1 MPPKTKRKNGSIGK
15 RERRALGIPSP
26 EMQLPMQEDFVAAPP
41 AAAAEVVEVEE
52 PIPSAPIDVDIVDP
66 ELSQSKSMVMV
77 TPEEQQQERQQQ
89 QEQQQ
94 EQQQDVSQLSPILAA
109 EESVN
114 NITPE
119 GSPRI
124 FNMNVNDSS
133 IRSSPNRTRG
143 MTPFLKKLF
152 KKSPRSP
159 RRSPRRSL
167 PLRSSPK
174 RRNSPPRRKSSP
186 RRNSPRAQT
195 FRRKSKLSIDK
206 PEYLKASPS
215 VALIRDKLMSLAQV
229 ASRTRVNSVKIN
241 EYTEKIR
248 KMLDEL
254 NPYFLFIQQYIAGR
268 GEIQRELDAAVVNR
282 SKMMEERE
290 RLVGDLAD
298 KVQMNENIKMK
309 EVAEGQIGILNDQ
322 IGQLNKRIEELTA
335 QLESLTRTNQMYENI
350 LKDIPADID
359 KMRGF
364 IDAEDA
370 TLSENITA
378 LGQVLSNFSNQLKQ
392 RLQDTLPQEQH
403 AAFNAQRGGSSGK
416 YTKSRKQR
424 KMTRKSKKS
433 MTRKFRKSMTRKS
446 RKSMT
451 RKSRKSMT
459 RKSKK

>member
-77 TPEEQQQERQQQ
+77 TPEEQQGQQQ
-89 QEQQQ
+89 PWNSPEAQEP
-94 EQQQDVSQLSPILAA
+94 SQLSPIAA
-109 EESVN
+109 ADESMN
-114 NITPE
+114 QTDLNYEPQ
-119 GSPRI
+119 GSPM
-124 FNMNVNDSS
+124 FNMMDSS
-133 IRSSPNRTRG
+133 DSSVGSSPTPLMRKMLG
-143 MTPFLKKLF
+143 MKKKTP
-152 KKSPRSP
+152 KKSPK
-159 RRSPRRSL
+159 
-167 PLRSSPK
+167 LRNS
-174 RRNSPPRRKSSP
+174 SPPRRKSSP

-433 MTRKFRKSMTRKS
+433 MTRKS
-446 RKSMT
+446 RN
-451 RKSRKSMT
+451 SMT
-459 RKSKK
+459 RKSKQ

>member
-1 MPPKTKRKNGSIGK
+1 
-15 RERRALGIPSP
+15 
-26 EMQLPMQEDFVAAPP
+26 
-41 AAAAEVVEVEE
+41 
-52 PIPSAPIDVDIVDP
+52 
-66 ELSQSKSMVMV
+66 
-77 TPEEQQQERQQQ
+77 
-89 QEQQQ
+89 
-94 EQQQDVSQLSPILAA
+94 
-109 EESVN
+109 
-114 NITPE
+114 
-119 GSPRI
+119 
-124 FNMNVNDSS
+124 
-133 IRSSPNRTRG
+133 
-143 MTPFLKKLF
+143 
-152 KKSPRSP
+152 
-159 RRSPRRSL
+159 
-167 PLRSSPK
+167 
-174 RRNSPPRRKSSP
+174 
-186 RRNSPRAQT
+186 
-195 FRRKSKLSIDK
+195 
-206 PEYLKASPS
+206 
-215 VALIRDKLMSLAQV
+215 MSLAQV

-433 MTRKFRKSMTRKS
+433 MTRKSK
-446 RKSMT
+446 KSMT

>member
-77 TPEEQQQERQQQ
+77 TPEEQQGQQQ
-89 QEQQQ
+89 PWNSPEAQEP
-94 EQQQDVSQLSPILAA
+94 SQLSPIAA
-109 EESVN
+109 ADESMN
-114 NITPE
+114 QTDLNYEPQ
-119 GSPRI
+119 GSPM
-124 FNMNVNDSS
+124 FNMMDSS
-133 IRSSPNRTRG
+133 DSSVGSSPTPLMRKMLG
-143 MTPFLKKLF
+143 MKKKTP
-152 KKSPRSP
+152 KKSP
-159 RRSPRRSL
+159 
-167 PLRSSPK
+167 K
-174 RRNSPPRRKSSP
+174 IRNSSPPRRKSSP

-433 MTRKFRKSMTRKS
+433 MTRKSK
-446 RKSMT
+446 KSMT

>member
-77 TPEEQQQERQQQ
+77 TPEEQQGQQQ
-89 QEQQQ
+89 PWNSPEAQEP
-94 EQQQDVSQLSPILAA
+94 SQLSPIAA
-109 EESVN
+109 ADESMN
-114 NITPE
+114 QTDLNYEPQ
-119 GSPRI
+119 GSPM
-124 FNMNVNDSS
+124 FNMMDSS
-133 IRSSPNRTRG
+133 DSSVGSSPTPLMRKMLG
-143 MTPFLKKLF
+143 MKKKTH
-152 KKSPRSP
+152 KKSPKILNS
-159 RRSPRRSL
+159 
-167 PLRSSPK
+167 
-174 RRNSPPRRKSSP
+174 SPPRRKSSP

-248 KMLDEL
+248 KILDDL

-433 MTRKFRKSMTRKS
+433 MTRKS

>member
-1 MPPKTKRKNGSIGK
+1 
-15 RERRALGIPSP
+15 
-26 EMQLPMQEDFVAAPP
+26 
-41 AAAAEVVEVEE
+41 
-52 PIPSAPIDVDIVDP
+52 
-66 ELSQSKSMVMV
+66 MVMV
-77 TPEEQQQERQQQ
+77 TPEEQQGQQQ
-89 QEQQQ
+89 PWNSPEAQEP
-94 EQQQDVSQLSPILAA
+94 SQLSPIAA
-109 EESVN
+109 ADESMN
-114 NITPE
+114 QTDLNYEPQ
-119 GSPRI
+119 GSPM
-124 FNMNVNDSS
+124 FNMMDSS
-133 IRSSPNRTRG
+133 DSSVGSSPTPLMRKMLG
-143 MTPFLKKLF
+143 MKKKTP
-152 KKSPRSP
+152 KKSP
-159 RRSPRRSL
+159 
-167 PLRSSPK
+167 K
-174 RRNSPPRRKSSP
+174 IRNSSPPRRKSSP

-335 QLESLTRTNQMYENI
+335 QLESLTKTNQMYENI

-433 MTRKFRKSMTRKS
+433 MTRKSK
-446 RKSMT
+446 KSMT

>member
-26 EMQLPMQEDFVAAPP
+26 VGQEFVEAGSAPAP
-41 AAAAEVVEVEE
+41 VDIDPNVDVNVD
-52 PIPSAPIDVDIVDP
+52 IPVPSASAPIDVDIVDP

-77 TPEEQQQERQQQ
+77 TPDEEQQRE
-89 QEQQQ
+89 
-94 EQQQDVSQLSPILAA
+94 VSQLSPIAAA
-109 EESVN
+109 EESIN

-124 FNMNVNDSS
+124 FNMDDSS
-133 IRSSPNRTRG
+133 IRSSPNRTKG

-152 KKSPRSP
+152 KKKSPSSPRSP
-159 RRSPRRSL
+159 RRS
-167 PLRSSPK
+167 LRLSPK
-174 RRNSPPRRKSSP
+174 KRNLPPRRKSSP

-195 FRRKSKLSIDK
+195 FRRKSKLSIDN

-215 VALIRDKLMSLAQV
+215 VSLIRDKLMSLAQV

-248 KMLDEL
+248 KILDDL

-282 SKMMEERE
+282 GKMMEERE

-335 QLESLTRTNQMYENI
+335 QLESLTMTNQMYENI
-350 LKDIPADID
+350 LRDIPADID

-403 AAFNAQRGGSSGK
+403 AAFNAQRGGRK
-416 YTKSRKQR
+416 YRQQSRKMKKNKRQ
-424 KMTRKSKKS
+424 TRKYRQ
-433 MTRKFRKSMTRKS
+433 TRKHRQTRKY
-446 RKSMT
+446 RQ
-451 RKSRKSMT
+451 
-459 RKSKK
+459 

>member
-77 TPEEQQQERQQQ
+77 TPEEQQGQQQ
-89 QEQQQ
+89 PWNSPEAQEP
-94 EQQQDVSQLSPILAA
+94 SQLSPIAA
-109 EESVN
+109 ADESMN
-114 NITPE
+114 QTDLNYEPQ
-119 GSPRI
+119 GSPM
-124 FNMNVNDSS
+124 FNMMDSS
-133 IRSSPNRTRG
+133 DSSVGSSPTPLMRKILG
-143 MTPFLKKLF
+143 MKKKTP
-152 KKSPRSP
+152 KKSP
-159 RRSPRRSL
+159 
-167 PLRSSPK
+167 K
-174 RRNSPPRRKSSP
+174 IRNSSPPRRKSSP

-433 MTRKFRKSMTRKS
+433 MTRKSK
-446 RKSMT
+446 KSMT

>member
-77 TPEEQQQERQQQ
+77 TPEEQQGQQQ
-89 QEQQQ
+89 PWNSPEAQEP
-94 EQQQDVSQLSPILAA
+94 SQLSPIAA
-109 EESVN
+109 ADESMN
-114 NITPE
+114 QTDLNYEPQ
-119 GSPRI
+119 GSPM
-124 FNMNVNDSS
+124 FNMMDSS
-133 IRSSPNRTRG
+133 DSSVGSSPTPLMRKMLG
-143 MTPFLKKLF
+143 MKKKTP
-152 KKSPRSP
+152 KKSP
-159 RRSPRRSL
+159 
-167 PLRSSPK
+167 K
-174 RRNSPPRRKSSP
+174 IRNSSPPRRKSSP

-335 QLESLTRTNQMYENI
+335 QLESLTKTNQMYENI

-433 MTRKFRKSMTRKS
+433 MTRKS

>member
-1 MPPKTKRKNGSIGK
+1 LNYNFKLLQMPPKTKRKNGSIGK

-26 EMQLPMQEDFVAAPP
+26 MQEDFVAVPP
-41 AAAAEVVEVEE
+41 PSAAEVVEVEE

-77 TPEEQQQERQQQ
+77 TPEEQQQQ
-89 QEQQQ
+89 QEV
-94 EQQQDVSQLSPILAA
+94 VSQLSPILAA

-114 NITPE
+114 SNTPE

-124 FNMNVNDSS
+124 FNMDDSS
-133 IRSSPNRTRG
+133 IRSSPNRTKG

-152 KKSPRSP
+152 KKKSPSSPRSP
-159 RRSPRRSL
+159 RRMS
-167 PLRSSPK
+167 LRSSPK
-174 RRNSPPRRKSSP
+174 RPNSPPRRKSSP

-215 VALIRDKLMSLAQV
+215 VAIIRDKLMSLAQV
-229 ASRTRVNSVKIN
+229 ASRTRENSVKIN

-248 KMLDEL
+248 KILDEL

-282 SKMMEERE
+282 GKMMEERE

-298 KVQMNENIKMK
+298 KVQMNENVKMK

-335 QLESLTRTNQMYENI
+335 QLESLTMTNQMYENI

-403 AAFNAQRGGSSGK
+403 AAFNAQRGGRK
-416 YTKSRKQR
+416 YRQQSK
-424 KMTRKSKKS
+424 KMKKNKRQTRKYRQ
-433 MTRKFRKSMTRKS
+433 TRKHRQTRKY
-446 RKSMT
+446 RQ
-451 RKSRKSMT
+451 
-459 RKSKK
+459 

>member
-77 TPEEQQQERQQQ
+77 TPEEQQGQQQ
-89 QEQQQ
+89 PWNSPEAQEP
-94 EQQQDVSQLSPILAA
+94 SQLSPIAA
-109 EESVN
+109 ADESMN
-114 NITPE
+114 QTDLNYEPQ
-119 GSPRI
+119 GSPM
-124 FNMNVNDSS
+124 FNMMDSS
-133 IRSSPNRTRG
+133 DSSVGSSPTPLMRKMLG
-143 MTPFLKKLF
+143 MKKKTP
-152 KKSPRSP
+152 KKSP
-159 RRSPRRSL
+159 
-167 PLRSSPK
+167 K
-174 RRNSPPRRKSSP
+174 IRNSSPPRRKSSP

-364 IDAEDA
+364 IDAEYA

-433 MTRKFRKSMTRKS
+433 MTRKSK
-446 RKSMT
+446 KSMT

>member
-77 TPEEQQQERQQQ
+77 TPEEQQGQQQ
-89 QEQQQ
+89 PWNSPEAQEP
-94 EQQQDVSQLSPILAA
+94 SQLSPIAA
-109 EESVN
+109 ADESMN
-114 NITPE
+114 QTDLNYEPQ
-119 GSPRI
+119 GSPM
-124 FNMNVNDSS
+124 FNMMDSS
-133 IRSSPNRTRG
+133 DSSVGSSPTPLMRKMLG
-143 MTPFLKKLF
+143 MKKKTP
-152 KKSPRSP
+152 KKSP
-159 RRSPRRSL
+159 
-167 PLRSSPK
+167 K
-174 RRNSPPRRKSSP
+174 IRNSSPPRRKSSP

-229 ASRTRVNSVKIN
+229 ASRTRENSVKIN

-248 KMLDEL
+248 KMLDDL

-282 SKMMEERE
+282 GKMMEERE

-298 KVQMNENIKMK
+298 KVQMNENVKMK

-335 QLESLTRTNQMYENI
+335 QLESLTKTNQMYENI

-433 MTRKFRKSMTRKS
+433 MTRKSK
-446 RKSMT
+446 KSMT